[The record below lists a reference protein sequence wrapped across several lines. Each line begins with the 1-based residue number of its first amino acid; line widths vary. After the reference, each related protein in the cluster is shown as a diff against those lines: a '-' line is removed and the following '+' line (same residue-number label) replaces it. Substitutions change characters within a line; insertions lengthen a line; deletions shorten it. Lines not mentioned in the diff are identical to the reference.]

1 MCHLAVHDRRV
12 RPRLERPV
20 ARGDH
25 SGRLHSLPPGNR
37 DSIQYGVRGSA
48 VEVSSSKW
56 LVSPWGARQ
65 MPAPTIFDRP
75 QAPDPHCPHCHAS
88 GWKILNELRC
98 ECTFRSRPLVEAK
111 APTLAE
117 LEAEYAHTGPDLSK
131 HAWAKTP
138 AEQELAVLKAM
149 QPPMT
154 KQQLQAD
161 VIEIE
166 INPRYRGPRE
176 SEGVH
181 KETPAGSVPFLVQ

>member
-1 MCHLAVHDRRV
+1 MAGEPLGRAADAGANNFQPATSAGSTLPALSRK
-12 RPRLERPV
+12 RLE
-20 ARGDH
+20 
-25 SGRLHSLPPGNR
+25 
-37 DSIQYGVRGSA
+37 
-48 VEVSSSKW
+48 
-56 LVSPWGARQ
+56 
-65 MPAPTIFDRP
+65 
-75 QAPDPHCPHCHAS
+75 
-88 GWKILNELRC
+88 ILNELRC